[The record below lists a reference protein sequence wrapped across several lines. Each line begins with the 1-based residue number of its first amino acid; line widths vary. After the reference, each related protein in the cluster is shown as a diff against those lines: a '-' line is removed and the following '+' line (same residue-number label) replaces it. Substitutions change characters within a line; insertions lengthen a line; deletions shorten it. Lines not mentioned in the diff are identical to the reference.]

1 MKLSKWQ
8 ILHLLFNYIH
18 VFASLHSFI
27 YFLFFFFFCK
37 SVLFVWY
44 EKFLIKLV
52 KKLYRTY
59 GNSFFESIL
68 FLFIFFR
75 SSWNYSSY
83 SLRYISFVLDNQI
96 GDILLY
102 ILFQTIY
109 IAFIHFHMM
118 KKRDEHH
125 HLFFWLVYKVSN
137 RWCNV
142 ASATGEIPAAFY
154 VRCTSLP
161 KMITRLDDG
170 RAKKL
175 LPSQPPRRPSILL
188 LCCSKNNSLV
198 VNMRTF

>member
-18 VFASLHSFI
+18 AFASLHSFT
-27 YFLFFFFFCK
+27 YFLFFFFFFFCK

-96 GDILLY
+96 SDILLY

-109 IAFIHFHMM
+109 IAFIHFHVM

-125 HLFFWLVYKVSN
+125 HLFFWLVYKASN

-175 LPSQPPRRPSILL
+175 LPSQPPRRPSIL
-188 LCCSKNNSLV
+188 SLV
-198 VNMRTF
+198 LQQKQFSGR

>member
-1 MKLSKWQ
+1 MTNLASSLQLHTCFCLS
-8 ILHLLFNYIH
+8 
-18 VFASLHSFI
+18 SFI
-27 YFLFFFFFCK
+27 YLLSLLLLFFCK

-83 SLRYISFVLDNQI
+83 LLRYISFVLDNQI

-102 ILFQTIY
+102 ILYFQTIY
-109 IAFIHFHMM
+109 IAFIHFHVM
-118 KKRDEHH
+118 KKQDEHH
-125 HLFFWLVYKVSN
+125 HLFFWLVYKASN

-188 LCCSKNNSLV
+188 LCCSKNNSPV

>member
-8 ILHLLFNYIH
+8 ILHPLFNYIH
-18 VFASLHSFI
+18 AFASLHSFT
-27 YFLFFFFFCK
+27 YFLFFFFFFFCK

-83 SLRYISFVLDNQI
+83 LLRYISFALDNQI

-125 HLFFWLVYKVSN
+125 HLFFWLVYKASN

-175 LPSQPPRRPSILL
+175 LPSQPPRRPSILP
-188 LCCSKNNSLV
+188 LV
-198 VNMRTF
+198 LQQKQFSGR